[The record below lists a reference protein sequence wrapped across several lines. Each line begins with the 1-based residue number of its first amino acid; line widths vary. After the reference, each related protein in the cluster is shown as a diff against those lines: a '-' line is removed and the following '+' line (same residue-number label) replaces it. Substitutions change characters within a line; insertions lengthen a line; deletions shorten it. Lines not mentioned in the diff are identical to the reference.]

1 MADFDTDSRHP
12 RPPQLARD
20 TQSVHDA
27 TSSSGG
33 VTWQAPSPPSSS
45 SWWRNFL
52 KAAVHVKIPSTADV
66 AGLAGSSAVST
77 PPAAASTSTS
87 ASGMRGAT
95 SGGGGGSSGSAGL
108 RVIHAFEPVSIGSTE
123 SNPLLAETY
132 PIREADEKDGAGKEG
147 GVSIDHSTRANS
159 VDQSASAQESA
170 FPMPPPPKPPALTR
184 SLSLLDLILLGIGAS
199 IGSGIFVVTG
209 VAARLAGPAVSL
221 SFLLAG
227 LASLLNALCYAD
239 LAARF
244 PGRVGG
250 AYLYAHACL
259 GQLASFVLFCHLVL
273 DYHVGAAAIA
283 RSLASYLASL
293 VEVASG
299 AGLPGVLAPGGL
311 PVSIPLPFLSPSW
324 LLWWFCHLWSGGE
337 NVGKQVGGNQG
348 WGAGAGAVSF
358 FHPTAFPSLSSS
370 HSPPSPPLLPPP
382 PFPSLPSPPPPVPTL
397 DLSINLV
404 APAVLLLI
412 TWLLCRGVRET
423 SRVNDVMTSVKVA
436 IVVLVVAVGAGH
448 AMLSASALVFFSYIG
463 FDAVANTAEESLH
476 PRRDVPRGLL
486 LALAACSLLYISV
499 SLVLTGMVPYT
510 LLDPAAPL
518 STAFA
523 SLGLRFM
530 ERIIDIGAVVGLTT
544 TLLTGLYVQ
553 SRMYLALARDG
564 MLPVWFLQVNAGS
577 HVPVHAQWWVGGVA
591 AAMAAVFDV
600 GKLSHILS
608 VGVLLSYSIACMCVL
623 AMRVE
628 SYRGGGS
635 GCAGVGEEGVERL
648 DDALLAQEGLG
659 WKSWKRRWFLLTRSS
674 LIFFKHEPRG
684 RIDISSAIG
693 GIEFNN
699 AGKVHIKPDKK
710 QLSLTFPDG
719 HAFTFKTDTLEDLEE
734 WRDALEDAISKAPPP
749 SVMMGLPR
757 DTLFRGDGLDIGDN
771 DGPPGPGKE
780 RRLRSMLLCRPFSL
794 ALEDVNGSPSFLEK
808 ALQFIEVHGV
818 KLEGIL
824 RAAADVE
831 QVERRLKEYEEGHT
845 EFEDGENPH
854 VVGDCVKLVLREL
867 PTSPVLPYACTALEQ
882 AFQLDEAEAK
892 LEAVRNAMLNLPEP
906 NRRLLH
912 RVLQTMIAITN
923 NESINRMNASAVAAC
938 MAPLLFRPLF
948 SGELQASGDEDG
960 EDGAAAAAAQIMAL
974 TMAANQV
981 QTMTIYLMEN
991 IDKVFVGEAL
1001 GRSLARGV
1009 YSGAAWDDED
1019 DEEGELVDDDD
1030 VDEDNDDE
1038 DSGAQ
1043 VAVLEASRQELRAS
1057 LAKEVRANEMLKE
1070 SLVQRRKTLQE
1081 LKNAL
1086 QRDAAQL
1093 RMDLQEQREMYA
1105 RMQTGIKGPMPEI
1118 ELEPELKAEL
1128 KEIESLEKSVALL
1141 RTETET
1147 LQRELL
1153 HVTHKQQQLE
1163 QQQKQQQLAGG
1174 AAGGGVGGAPLT
1186 GASAEQRQR
1195 IEALRSLRAQ
1205 LKQELDRTMAMCLEE
1220 QQKNAELEERRRQDD
1235 PVALEQAVMRQKA
1248 AVQQAQ
1254 AAFEAEMARG
1264 KELRRKLQ
1272 LAQQRAAA
1280 AALASANAAAVTA
1293 STTGSGGSGSTE
1305 PASQAGQPGSAE
1317 ADAQTAPD
1325 GEARPAGPSAAAA
1338 AAAAAAV
1345 AAAGGAGEPPSAAAA
1360 AAAFA
1365 ELTAR
1370 LEEFKRQ
1377 RAVLIQR
1384 LAALSNETVP
1394 GGPQGMAG
1402 AGGPR
1407 VPQLSRDIPS
1417 H

>member
-1 MADFDTDSRHP
+1 M
-12 RPPQLARD
+12 L
-20 TQSVHDA
+20 
-27 TSSSGG
+27 
-33 VTWQAPSPPSSS
+33 
-45 SWWRNFL
+45 
-52 KAAVHVKIPSTADV
+52 
-66 AGLAGSSAVST
+66 VS
-77 PPAAASTSTS
+77 
-87 ASGMRGAT
+87 
-95 SGGGGGSSGSAGL
+95 
-108 RVIHAFEPVSIGSTE
+108 H
-123 SNPLLAETY
+123 TY
-132 PIREADEKDGAGKEG
+132 LI
-147 GVSIDHSTRANS
+147 
-159 VDQSASAQESA
+159 
-170 FPMPPPPKPPALTR
+170 
-184 SLSLLDLILLGIGAS
+184 SL
-199 IGSGIFVVTG
+199 F
-209 VAARLAGPAVSL
+209 
-221 SFLLAG
+221 
-227 LASLLNALCYAD
+227 
-239 LAARF
+239 
-244 PGRVGG
+244 
-250 AYLYAHACL
+250 
-259 GQLASFVLFCHLVL
+259 
-273 DYHVGAAAIA
+273 
-283 RSLASYLASL
+283 
-293 VEVASG
+293 
-299 AGLPGVLAPGGL
+299 
-311 PVSIPLPFLSPSW
+311 SW
-324 LLWWFCHLWSGGE
+324 LL
-337 NVGKQVGGNQG
+337 
-348 WGAGAGAVSF
+348 
-358 FHPTAFPSLSSS
+358 SL
-370 HSPPSPPLLPPP
+370 PPSPSRSGVEIMEAVMVLLHSFHSPLDSPSTPLLSHFPAF
-382 PFPSLPSPPPPVPTL
+382 PFSTISRSHQSSSPP
-397 DLSINLV
+397 
-404 APAVLLLI
+404 
-412 TWLLCRGVRET
+412 
-423 SRVNDVMTSVKVA
+423 
-436 IVVLVVAVGAGH
+436 
-448 AMLSASALVFFSYIG
+448 
-463 FDAVANTAEESLH
+463 
-476 PRRDVPRGLL
+476 
-486 LALAACSLLYISV
+486 
-499 SLVLTGMVPYT
+499 
-510 LLDPAAPL
+510 
-518 STAFA
+518 
-523 SLGLRFM
+523 
-530 ERIIDIGAVVGLTT
+530 
-544 TLLTGLYVQ
+544 
-553 SRMYLALARDG
+553 
-564 MLPVWFLQVNAGS
+564 
-577 HVPVHAQWWVGGVA
+577 
-591 AAMAAVFDV
+591 
-600 GKLSHILS
+600 
-608 VGVLLSYSIACMCVL
+608 
-623 AMRVE
+623 
-628 SYRGGGS
+628 
-635 GCAGVGEEGVERL
+635 
-648 DDALLAQEGLG
+648 GLG

-684 RIDISSAIG
+684 RIDISTAIG

-845 EFEDGENPH
+845 EFEDGESPH

-867 PTSPVLPYACTALEQ
+867 PTSPVLPYACTALDQ

-948 SGELQASGDEDG
+948 SGELQASSKGDDDG

-974 TMAANQV
+974 TMAANQA

-991 IDKVFVGEAL
+991 IDKVFVCAAGGAAWDGEEGELVDDDDDGGVPTNPLFLTLRMFSIPGEAL
-1001 GRSLARGV
+1001 GRGLARGVYSGAAWDDEDDEEGELVDDDGNGAVPTCLPLLPHSLPGRGTWPGGLARGV

-1086 QRDAAQL
+1086 QRDVSVGWESKEVRANEMLKESLVQRRKTLQELKNALQRDVSALRGGAVLKGWPRVGGPAAAGPAGAEGAVCTHADRHHLSATPDLLFLPFPLACPLLSPLFRLQAAQL
-1093 RMDLQEQREMYA
+1093 RLDLQEQRELYA
-1105 RMQTGIKGPMPEI
+1105 RMQTGIKGPVPEI

-1163 QQQKQQQLAGG
+1163 QQQKQQQQAGV

-1280 AALASANAAAVTA
+1280 AALASANAAA
-1293 STTGSGGSGSTE
+1293 GSGGSGSAE
-1305 PASQAGQPGSAE
+1305 PAGQAGQQGSAE
-1317 ADAQTAPD
+1317 ADARSAPD
-1325 GEARPAGPSAAAA
+1325 GEACPAGPSAAAA

>member
-1 MADFDTDSRHP
+1 M
-12 RPPQLARD
+12 
-20 TQSVHDA
+20 
-27 TSSSGG
+27 
-33 VTWQAPSPPSSS
+33 
-45 SWWRNFL
+45 
-52 KAAVHVKIPSTADV
+52 
-66 AGLAGSSAVST
+66 
-77 PPAAASTSTS
+77 S
-87 ASGMRGAT
+87 ASG
-95 SGGGGGSSGSAGL
+95 
-108 RVIHAFEPVSIGSTE
+108 VSVMG
-123 SNPLLAETY
+123 
-132 PIREADEKDGAGKEG
+132 RE
-147 GVSIDHSTRANS
+147 R
-159 VDQSASAQESA
+159 
-170 FPMPPPPKPPALTR
+170 LTR
-184 SLSLLDLILLGIGAS
+184 CFAFS
-199 IGSGIFVVTG
+199 
-209 VAARLAGPAVSL
+209 
-221 SFLLAG
+221 
-227 LASLLNALCYAD
+227 
-239 LAARF
+239 RF
-244 PGRVGG
+244 
-250 AYLYAHACL
+250 
-259 GQLASFVLFCHLVL
+259 
-273 DYHVGAAAIA
+273 
-283 RSLASYLASL
+283 
-293 VEVASG
+293 
-299 AGLPGVLAPGGL
+299 
-311 PVSIPLPFLSPSW
+311 
-324 LLWWFCHLWSGGE
+324 
-337 NVGKQVGGNQG
+337 
-348 WGAGAGAVSF
+348 
-358 FHPTAFPSLSSS
+358 
-370 HSPPSPPLLPPP
+370 
-382 PFPSLPSPPPPVPTL
+382 PPPPVV
-397 DLSINLV
+397 SIGDRDASGVEVMEAALVPPHALLPHLLQARTRCTSGRTRSSSPSPSPHPGSLVPRALMCAPLTCAHNLLPSHECNTQG
-404 APAVLLLI
+404 AHQAGQEAALPFLLLI
-412 TWLLCRGVRET
+412 LIHFPCGLACNPHT
-423 SRVNDVMTSVKVA
+423 
-436 IVVLVVAVGAGH
+436 
-448 AMLSASALVFFSYIG
+448 YP
-463 FDAVANTAEESLH
+463 H
-476 PRRDVPRGLL
+476 P
-486 LALAACSLLYISV
+486 
-499 SLVLTGMVPYT
+499 
-510 LLDPAAPL
+510 
-518 STAFA
+518 
-523 SLGLRFM
+523 
-530 ERIIDIGAVVGLTT
+530 
-544 TLLTGLYVQ
+544 
-553 SRMYLALARDG
+553 
-564 MLPVWFLQVNAGS
+564 
-577 HVPVHAQWWVGGVA
+577 
-591 AAMAAVFDV
+591 
-600 GKLSHILS
+600 
-608 VGVLLSYSIACMCVL
+608 MC
-623 AMRVE
+623 ATHR
-628 SYRGGGS
+628 
-635 GCAGVGEEGVERL
+635 
-648 DDALLAQEGLG
+648 
-659 WKSWKRRWFLLTRSS
+659 
-674 LIFFKHEPRG
+674 
-684 RIDISSAIG
+684 
-693 GIEFNN
+693 
-699 AGKVHIKPDKK
+699 VHIKPDKK

-719 HAFTFKTDTLEDLEE
+719 HAFTFKVSGINMPSHHPLSLHNALSISSSSPYAFPDTCWTLEDLEEWRDAFGDAISKAPPLSCPSPNGHTGGPGGVERRARGCHFQGPSSPARHRHDPSVLPIFLLPMQTDTLEDLEE

-808 ALQFIEVHGV
+808 ALQFIELHGV

-867 PTSPVLPYACTALEQ
+867 PTSPVLPYACTALDQ
-882 AFQLDEAEAK
+882 AFQLEEVEAK

-923 NESINRMNASAVAAC
+923 NEAVNRMNASAVAAC

-948 SGELQASGDEDG
+948 SGELQTSSKGDDDG

-974 TMAANQV
+974 TMAANQA

-1001 GRSLARGV
+1001 GRGLARGV

-1081 LKNAL
+1081 LKKAL

-1093 RMDLQEQREMYA
+1093 RVDLQEQRELYA

-1118 ELEPELKAEL
+1118 ELEPELKAEI

-1163 QQQKQQQLAGG
+1163 QQQKQQQLAGV
-1174 AAGGGVGGAPLT
+1174 AAGGGVGVPLT

-1280 AALASANAAAVTA
+1280 AALASANAAAATA
-1293 STTGSGGSGSTE
+1293 STTGSEGSGSAE
-1305 PASQAGQPGSAE
+1305 PAAQAGQQGSAE
-1317 ADAQTAPD
+1317 ADARPAPD

-1338 AAAAAAV
+1338 ATAAAAV

-1394 GGPQGMAG
+1394 GGAQGMAG
-1402 AGGPR
+1402 PGGPR
-1407 VPQLSRDIPS
+1407 VSQLSRDIPS

>member
-1 MADFDTDSRHP
+1 
-12 RPPQLARD
+12 
-20 TQSVHDA
+20 
-27 TSSSGG
+27 
-33 VTWQAPSPPSSS
+33 
-45 SWWRNFL
+45 
-52 KAAVHVKIPSTADV
+52 
-66 AGLAGSSAVST
+66 
-77 PPAAASTSTS
+77 
-87 ASGMRGAT
+87 
-95 SGGGGGSSGSAGL
+95 
-108 RVIHAFEPVSIGSTE
+108 
-123 SNPLLAETY
+123 
-132 PIREADEKDGAGKEG
+132 
-147 GVSIDHSTRANS
+147 
-159 VDQSASAQESA
+159 
-170 FPMPPPPKPPALTR
+170 MPPPPKPPALTR

-324 LLWWFCHLWSGGE
+324 LFWWFSHLWPGGRNGVE
-337 NVGKQVGGNQG
+337 QVVGSQGG
-348 WGAGAGAVSF
+348 GAGAGAVSF
-358 FHPTAFPSLSSS
+358 FHTAPFPSLFSS
-370 HSPPSPPLLPPP
+370 HSSPSPPLVHPPL
-382 PFPSLPSPPPPVPTL
+382 FPSLPTPPPVPTL

-404 APAVLLLI
+404 APAVLLLLS
-412 TWLLCRGVRET
+412 WLLCRGVRET

-448 AMLSASALVFFSYIG
+448 MNPANWFPFFPPSLDSLLSSAAPVAASAAAPAVAATAAAAAAATATAPSATAATTATAAAAAASAAASSTGSMGGVQAMLSASALVFFSYIG
-463 FDAVANTAEESLH
+463 FDAVANTSEESLH

-499 SLVLTGMVPYT
+499 SLVLTGMVPYN

-523 SLGLRFM
+523 SLGLHFM
-530 ERIIDIGAVVGLTT
+530 ERIIDLGAVVGLTT

-564 MLPVWFLQVNAGS
+564 MLPAWFLQVNAGS

-591 AAMAAVFDV
+591 ATMAAVFDV

-608 VGVLLSYSIACMCVL
+608 VGVLLSYSIVCMCVL
-623 AMRVE
+623 ALRVE

-635 GCAGVGEEGVERL
+635 GCVSVGEEGEERL
-648 DDALLAQEGLG
+648 DDALLAQGDAPMMDLPRPRYQGVYKSGHLSVSSKGLG

-684 RIDISSAIG
+684 RIDISTAIG

-808 ALQFIEVHGV
+808 ALQFIELHGV

-867 PTSPVLPYACTALEQ
+867 PTSPVLPYACTALDQ

-923 NESINRMNASAVAAC
+923 NEAVNRMNASAVAAC

-948 SGELQASGDEDG
+948 SGELQTSSKGDEDG

-974 TMAANQV
+974 TMAANQA

-1001 GRSLARGV
+1001 GRGLARGV

-1038 DSGAQ
+1038 DSGTQ

-1081 LKNAL
+1081 LKKAL

-1093 RMDLQEQREMYA
+1093 RVDLQEQRELYA
-1105 RMQTGIKGPMPEI
+1105 RMQTGIKGPVPEI
-1118 ELEPELKAEL
+1118 ELEPELKAEI

-1163 QQQKQQQLAGG
+1163 QQQKQQQLAGV

-1186 GASAEQRQR
+1186 GATAEQRQR

-1280 AALASANAAAVTA
+1280 AALASANAAAATA
-1293 STTGSGGSGSTE
+1293 STAGSEGSGSAE
-1305 PASQAGQPGSAE
+1305 PSAQAGQQGSAE
-1317 ADAQTAPD
+1317 ADSRTSPD

-1338 AAAAAAV
+1338 ATAAAAV

>member
-1 MADFDTDSRHP
+1 MSGLDAPMMDLP
-12 RPPQLARD
+12 RPRYQG
-20 TQSVHDA
+20 VYK
-27 TSSSGG
+27 SG
-33 VTWQAPSPPSSS
+33 
-45 SWWRNFL
+45 
-52 KAAVHVKIPSTADV
+52 
-66 AGLAGSSAVST
+66 
-77 PPAAASTSTS
+77 
-87 ASGMRGAT
+87 
-95 SGGGGGSSGSAGL
+95 
-108 RVIHAFEPVSIGSTE
+108 
-123 SNPLLAETY
+123 
-132 PIREADEKDGAGKEG
+132 
-147 GVSIDHSTRANS
+147 
-159 VDQSASAQESA
+159 
-170 FPMPPPPKPPALTR
+170 
-184 SLSLLDLILLGIGAS
+184 
-199 IGSGIFVVTG
+199 
-209 VAARLAGPAVSL
+209 
-221 SFLLAG
+221 
-227 LASLLNALCYAD
+227 
-239 LAARF
+239 
-244 PGRVGG
+244 
-250 AYLYAHACL
+250 
-259 GQLASFVLFCHLVL
+259 HL
-273 DYHVGAAAIA
+273 
-283 RSLASYLASL
+283 
-293 VEVASG
+293 
-299 AGLPGVLAPGGL
+299 
-311 PVSIPLPFLSPSW
+311 
-324 LLWWFCHLWSGGE
+324 
-337 NVGKQVGGNQG
+337 
-348 WGAGAGAVSF
+348 
-358 FHPTAFPSLSSS
+358 
-370 HSPPSPPLLPPP
+370 
-382 PFPSLPSPPPPVPTL
+382 
-397 DLSINLV
+397 
-404 APAVLLLI
+404 
-412 TWLLCRGVRET
+412 
-423 SRVNDVMTSVKVA
+423 
-436 IVVLVVAVGAGH
+436 
-448 AMLSASALVFFSYIG
+448 
-463 FDAVANTAEESLH
+463 
-476 PRRDVPRGLL
+476 
-486 LALAACSLLYISV
+486 SV
-499 SLVLTGMVPYT
+499 S
-510 LLDPAAPL
+510 
-518 STAFA
+518 S
-523 SLGLRFM
+523 
-530 ERIIDIGAVVGLTT
+530 
-544 TLLTGLYVQ
+544 
-553 SRMYLALARDG
+553 
-564 MLPVWFLQVNAGS
+564 
-577 HVPVHAQWWVGGVA
+577 
-591 AAMAAVFDV
+591 
-600 GKLSHILS
+600 K
-608 VGVLLSYSIACMCVL
+608 
-623 AMRVE
+623 
-628 SYRGGGS
+628 
-635 GCAGVGEEGVERL
+635 
-648 DDALLAQEGLG
+648 GLG

-684 RIDISSAIG
+684 RIDISTAIG

-845 EFEDGENPH
+845 EFEDGESPH

-867 PTSPVLPYACTALEQ
+867 PTSPVLPYACTALDQ

-948 SGELQASGDEDG
+948 SGELQASSKGDDDG

-974 TMAANQV
+974 TMAANQA

-991 IDKVFVGEAL
+991 IDKVFVCAAGGAAWDGEEGELVDDDDDGGVPTNPLFLTLRMFSIPGEAL
-1001 GRSLARGV
+1001 GRGLARGVYSGAAWDDEDDEEGELVDDDGNGAVPTCLPLLPHSLPGRGTWPGGLARGV

-1093 RMDLQEQREMYA
+1093 RLDLQEQRELYA
-1105 RMQTGIKGPMPEI
+1105 RMQTGIKGPVPEI

-1163 QQQKQQQLAGG
+1163 QQQKQQQQAGV

-1280 AALASANAAAVTA
+1280 AALASANAAA
-1293 STTGSGGSGSTE
+1293 GSGGSGSAE
-1305 PASQAGQPGSAE
+1305 PAGQAGQQGSAE
-1317 ADAQTAPD
+1317 ADARPAPD
-1325 GEARPAGPSAAAA
+1325 GEACPAGPSAAAA